1 MSQRNGNVCW
11 FVCGCRTF
19 FVDEPA
25 VDGYTIGKDKFFS
38 SNRDTL
44 ISLRPAR
51 LFAPFVVNGRW
62 DIPNVVVLLPGSLAK
77 L

>member
-25 VDGYTIGKDKFFS
+25 VDGYTMGEGQVLQFQSGYIDFTETGQAVRPFCGK
-38 SNRDTL
+38 RQMGY
-44 ISLRPAR
+44 P
-51 LFAPFVVNGRW
+51 
-62 DIPNVVVLLPGSLAK
+62 
-77 L
+77 

>member
-25 VDGYTIGKDKFFS
+25 VDGYTIGEGQVLQFQS
-38 SNRDTL
+38 
-44 ISLRPAR
+44 
-51 LFAPFVVNGRW
+51 

>member
-25 VDGYTIGKDKFFS
+25 VDGYTIGEGQVLQFQSGYIDF
-38 SNRDTL
+38 T
-44 ISLRPAR
+44 
-51 LFAPFVVNGRW
+51 
-62 DIPNVVVLLPGSLAK
+62 VLLPGSLAK

>member
-25 VDGYTIGKDKFFS
+25 VDGYTIGEGQVLQF
-38 SNRDTL
+38 NRDTL

-51 LFAPFVVNGRW
+51 LFAPLW
-62 DIPNVVVLLPGSLAK
+62 
-77 L
+77 

>member
-25 VDGYTIGKDKFFS
+25 VDGYTIGEGQVLQFQSGYIDF
-38 SNRDTL
+38 TETGQAV
-44 ISLRPAR
+44 RP
-51 LFAPFVVNGRW
+51 LW
-62 DIPNVVVLLPGSLAK
+62 
-77 L
+77 

>member
-25 VDGYTIGKDKFFS
+25 VDGYTIGEGQVLQFQS
-38 SNRDTL
+38 DTL

-51 LFAPFVVNGRW
+51 LFA
-62 DIPNVVVLLPGSLAK
+62 LLW
-77 L
+77 

>member
-25 VDGYTIGKDKFFS
+25 VDGYTIGEGQVLQFQSGYIDFTETGQAV
-38 SNRDTL
+38 R
-44 ISLRPAR
+44 
-51 LFAPFVVNGRW
+51 PFVVNGRW